1 MSGANVA
8 RAHHLSR
15 AALSFAA
22 MLAGVLALCGLSW
35 MTPSVAYA
43 ADQVNEPIV
52 IDENTPAEGA
62 WGPGW
67 EWEWAGSAG
76 TLTLN
81 DADISIPDTYA
92 GESDAAI
99 VVPAGSTIHLIGE
112 NSIVMA
118 AGSASADDAYAA
130 IECDGDLL
138 ITGDA
143 SSSASI
149 RAEAAGSAGQ
159 GICAMGD
166 LNIGVVELNVIADTT
181 ASSEAWGSTGIYVR
195 GNLVINE
202 AATVAVTGS
211 EYGLHVAGSAN
222 ITDAR
227 QVKFGTENA
236 SAGGNSALVEGE
248 AMISGVEDVIIT
260 GSAFESRGQMTI
272 AASTLTASID
282 DSDWALYAHQGIEIT
297 DGSFVEASSPRNVIE
312 TNGHMLIRDSDVRAE
327 GIGEESTAIFV
338 SGDLTIADSNV
349 TALGDEAVA
358 DTVGIFVRAASGSD
372 YAGTLTLEGEPYVVA
387 EGSLAAI
394 LFTSSAEDWEGNHVV
409 LDPAIGVIEG
419 GMLTYA
425 ERSLP
430 DPKGNAEESNNVMS
444 LWTYATDK
452 VTIDDYYRVKGAS
465 QRVVIGAEHT
475 VLFVTDNGDPAT
487 GLKSIKAIAADG
499 TEYAAEEWLDGS
511 HVGYYRFLRDL
522 PVGAYELEFDPGYET
537 ADSATISVSDAGSQ
551 VFTFNFCTVEMKQ
564 ADNAWAWLVQPSTG
578 ERVSVLE
585 HMLVGAEL
593 KIGAQ
598 PDKGYAFVE
607 YRATGAAPVWENGDS
622 GVANQTVVVEGA
634 TVIEPAVKA
643 EGAAP
648 GAGDEGKDQN
658 PGTDTTP
665 DAPSSGDKVSS
676 LPTTG
681 DALGGVVVP
690 VAIVAALAMIAAIA
704 AACKRIRGMR

>member
-15 AALSFAA
+15 AALPFAA

-43 ADQVNEPIV
+43 TDQVNEPIV
-52 IDENTPAEGA
+52 IDGNTPAEGA
-62 WGPGW
+62 SGPGW
-67 EWEWAGSAG
+67 KWEWAGSAG
-76 TLTLN
+76 TLTLGG
-81 DADISIPDTYA
+81 ADIFIPDTYA
-92 GESDAAI
+92 GDASAAI
-99 VVPAGSTIHLIGE
+99 VLPAGSTIHLVGE
-112 NSIVMA
+112 NSVVTA
-118 AGSASADDAYAA
+118 VDSATFDDAHAA
-130 IECDGDLL
+130 IECAGDL
-138 ITGDA
+138 IVTGDD
-143 SSSASI
+143 SSSI
-149 RAEAAGSAGQ
+149 FVHAEGDFGQ
-159 GICAMGD
+159 GVFTEGD
-166 LNIGVVELNVIADTT
+166 LSVDAIELNVAAETITVDGQ
-181 ASSEAWGSTGIYVR
+181 GSTAVYVG

-297 DGSFVEASSPRNVIE
+297 DGSFVKASSPRNVIE
-312 TNGHMLIRDSDVRAE
+312 TNGHMLIQDSDVRAE
-327 GIGEESTAIFV
+327 GIGEESAAIFV

-452 VTIDDYYRVKGAS
+452 VTIDDYYRVNGAS
-465 QRVVIGAEHT
+465 PRVVIGAEYT

-511 HVGYYRFLRDL
+511 HVGYYRFPRDL

-564 ADNAWAWLVQPSTG
+564 VNNAWAWLVQPSTG

-598 PDKGYAFVE
+598 PDKGYAFAE

-634 TVIEPAVKA
+634 TVIEPTVKA

-648 GAGDEGKDQN
+648 GTGDEGKDQN

-681 DALGGVVVP
+681 DALGGVVAP

>member
-1 MSGANVA
+1 MSGANA
-8 RAHHLSR
+8 PKTLRLPSMM
-15 AALSFAA
+15 LPFAA
-22 MLAGVLALCGLSW
+22 MLAGALALCGLTW
-35 MTPSVAYA
+35 TAPTVAYA
-43 ADQVNEPIV
+43 AEQVTEPIV
-52 IDENTPAEGA
+52 IDESTPAEGA
-62 WGPGW
+62 SGPGW

-81 DADISIPDTYA
+81 GVDISIPDTYA
-92 GESDAAI
+92 GESGAAI

-118 AGSASADDAYAA
+118 AGSASTDDAYAA

-138 ITGDA
+138 ITGDV

-166 LNIGVVELNVIADTT
+166 LSIGVVELNVIAET
-181 ASSEAWGSTGIYVR
+181 ASSDVWGSTGVYVG
-195 GNLVINE
+195 GNLVINN

-236 SAGGNSALVEGE
+236 SVEGNSALVEGE
-248 AMISGVEDVIIT
+248 AMISDVEDVVIT
-260 GSAFESRGQMTI
+260 GSAFESMGQMTI
-272 AASTLTASID
+272 AASNLTAHIG

-297 DGSFVEASSPRNVIE
+297 DGSFIEASSPSNVIE
-312 TNGHMLIRDSDVRAE
+312 TNGHMLIQDSDVRAE
-327 GIGEESTAIFV
+327 SIGEESTAIFV

-349 TALGDEAVA
+349 TALGDEAAA
-358 DTVGIFVRAASGSD
+358 DTLGIFVRAASGSD

-387 EGSLAAI
+387 EGSQAGI
-394 LFTSSAEDWEGNHVV
+394 LFVSSAEDWDGNHVA
-409 LDPAIGVIEG
+409 LSPAIGVIEG

-430 DPKGNAEESNNVMS
+430 SPKGNIEESNDVMS

-452 VTIDDYYRVKGAS
+452 VTIDDYYRVNGAS

-487 GLKSIKAIAADG
+487 GLESIKAIAADG

-511 HVGYYRFLRDL
+511 HVGYYRFPRDL

-537 ADSATISVSDAGSQ
+537 ADSATISVSEAGSQ

-564 ADNAWAWLVQPSTG
+564 ADNVWAWLVQPSTG

-585 HMLVGAEL
+585 HMLIGAEL
-593 KIGAQ
+593 ELAAQ
-598 PDKGYAFVE
+598 PDKGYAFVK
-607 YRATGAAPVWENGDS
+607 YSATGTAPAWKNGDS

-634 TVIEPAVKA
+634 TVIEPTVKA

-648 GAGDEGKDQN
+648 GTGDEGKDQN

>member
-62 WGPGW
+62 SGPGW

-76 TLTLN
+76 TLTL
-81 DADISIPDTYA
+81 DGADIFIPDTYA
-92 GESDAAI
+92 GDASAAI
-99 VVPAGSTIHLIGE
+99 VLPAGSTIHLVGE
-112 NSIVMA
+112 NSVVTA
-118 AGSASADDAYAA
+118 VDSATFDDAHAA
-130 IECDGDLL
+130 IECAGDL
-138 ITGDA
+138 IVTGDD
-143 SSSASI
+143 SSSI
-149 RAEAAGSAGQ
+149 FVHAEGDFGQ
-159 GICAMGD
+159 GVFTEGD
-166 LNIGVVELNVIADTT
+166 LSVDAIELNVAAETITVDGQ
-181 ASSEAWGSTGIYVR
+181 GSTAVYVD
-195 GNLVINE
+195 GNLVINN

-236 SAGGNSALVEGE
+236 SAEGNSALVEGE
-248 AMISGVEDVIIT
+248 AMISSVEEVIIT

-312 TNGHMLIRDSDVRAE
+312 TNGHMLIQDSDVRAE

-338 SGDLTIADSNV
+338 SGDLTIADSTV
-349 TALGDEAVA
+349 IALGDEAAA
-358 DTVGIFVRAASGSD
+358 DTLGIHVRAARGSD
-372 YAGTLTLEGEPYVVA
+372 YAGTLKLEGEPYVVA

-430 DPKGNAEESNNVMS
+430 DPKENAEKSNNVMS

-452 VTIDDYYRVKGAS
+452 VTIDDYYRVNGAS
-465 QRVVIGAEHT
+465 HRVVIGAEHT

-511 HVGYYRFLRDL
+511 HVGYYRFPRDL

-564 ADNAWAWLVQPSTG
+564 ADNVWAWLVQPSTG

-585 HMLVGAEL
+585 HMLIGAEL
-593 KIGAQ
+593 ELGAQ
-598 PDKGYAFVE
+598 PGKGYAFAE

-634 TVIEPAVKA
+634 TVIEPTVKA

-648 GAGDEGKDQN
+648 GTGDEGKGQN

-665 DAPSSGDKVSS
+665 DAPSSGDKVPS

>member
-15 AALSFAA
+15 AALPFAA

-62 WGPGW
+62 SGPGW
-67 EWEWAGSAG
+67 KWEWAGSAG
-76 TLTLN
+76 TLTL
-81 DADISIPDTYA
+81 DGADISIPDTYA
-92 GESDAAI
+92 GDASAAI
-99 VVPAGSTIHLIGE
+99 VLPAGSTIHLVGE
-112 NSIVMA
+112 NSVVTA
-118 AGSASADDAYAA
+118 VDSADPVDAHSA
-130 IECDGDLL
+130 IACTGDLI

-143 SSSASI
+143 SSSASL
-149 RAEAAGSAGQ
+149 RAEGDLGR
-159 GICAMGD
+159 GIFTEGD
-166 LNIGVVELNVIADTT
+166 LNIGTVEINILAETMT
-181 ASSEAWGSTGIYVR
+181 AAGQGATGVYVA
-195 GNLVINE
+195 GDLVINND
-202 AATVAVTGS
+202 AIVAVAGGT
-211 EYGLHVAGSAN
+211 YGLSVQGGAN

-227 QVKFGTENA
+227 QVKFGAN
-236 SAGGNSALVEGE
+236 GGSGANRSALIEGE
-248 AMISGVEDVIIT
+248 VMISGVKDVIVT
-260 GSAFESRGQMTI
+260 GSTFEAMGVTTI
-272 AASTLTASID
+272 AASHFST
-282 DSDWALYAHQGIEIT
+282 SDIESDLALHLHQGLDIT
-297 DGSFVEASSPRNVIE
+297 DGSFVEVTSRGTAIEANNHLVVQSSE
-312 TNGHMLIRDSDVRAE
+312 LRAE
-327 GIGEESTAIFV
+327 GEGDSSTAIAV
-338 SGDLTIADSNV
+338 TGDLTIADSTV
-349 TALGDEAVA
+349 TALGDKAAA
-358 DTVGIFVRAASGSD
+358 DTLGIHVRAARGSD
-372 YAGTLTLEGEPYVVA
+372 YAGTLTLSGNPFITA
-387 EGSLAAI
+387 QGSAAAI
-394 LFTSSAEDWEGNHVV
+394 QFISSAEDWEGDHVL
-409 LDPAIGVIEG
+409 LDPAIGALEG

-425 ERSLP
+425 ERVFTDHSG
-430 DPKGNAEESNNVMS
+430 DYTMS
-444 LWTYATDK
+444 AWTYATDK
-452 VTIDDYYRVKGAS
+452 VSIDDNGVISGAS

-475 VLFVTDNGDPAT
+475 VLLVTDNGDPAT

-511 HVGYYRFLRDL
+511 HVGYYRFPRDL

-564 ADNAWAWLVQPSTG
+564 VNNAWAWLVQPSTG

-593 KIGAQ
+593 EIGAQ

-607 YRATGAAPVWENGDS
+607 YRATGAAPMWENGDS

-634 TVIEPAVKA
+634 TVIEPTVKA

-648 GAGDEGKDQN
+648 GTGDEGKDQN

-681 DALGGVVVP
+681 DALGGVVAP

>member
-15 AALSFAA
+15 VALPFAA

-43 ADQVNEPIV
+43 AEQVTGPIV
-52 IDENTPAEGA
+52 IDGNTPAEGA
-62 WGPGW
+62 SGPGW
-67 EWEWAGSAG
+67 EWKWAGSAG
-76 TLTLN
+76 TLTL
-81 DADISIPDTYA
+81 DGADIFIPDTYA
-92 GESDAAI
+92 GDASAAI
-99 VVPAGSTIHLIGE
+99 VLPAGSTIHLVGE
-112 NSIVMA
+112 NSVVTA
-118 AGSASADDAYAA
+118 VDSATFDDAHAA
-130 IECDGDLL
+130 IECAGDL
-138 ITGDA
+138 IVTGDD
-143 SSSASI
+143 SSSI
-149 RAEAAGSAGQ
+149 FVHAEGDFGQ
-159 GICAMGD
+159 GVFTEGD
-166 LNIGVVELNVIADTT
+166 LSVGAIELNVAAETITADGQ
-181 ASSEAWGSTGIYVR
+181 GSTAVYV
-195 GNLVINE
+195 GGDLVVNNE
-202 AATVAVTGS
+202 AVVAVTGS
-211 EYGLHVAGSAN
+211 TYALHVAGGAN

-227 QVKFGTENA
+227 QLKLGTEGDADENR
-236 SAGGNSALVEGE
+236 SALIEGE
-248 AMISGVEDVIIT
+248 VMISGVEDVIIADST
-260 GSAFESRGQMTI
+260 FEAMGAMTI
-272 AASTLTASID
+272 AASNFSTSAIGSNR
-282 DSDWALYAHQGIEIT
+282 ALLVHQGLEIT
-297 DGSFVEASSPRNVIE
+297 DGSFIEASSPSNVIE
-312 TNGHMLIRDSDVRAE
+312 TNGHMLIQDSDVRAE
-327 GIGEESTAIFV
+327 SIGEESTAIFV

-349 TALGDEAVA
+349 TALGDEAAA
-358 DTVGIFVRAASGSD
+358 DTLGIFVRAASGSD

-387 EGSLAAI
+387 EGSQAGI
-394 LFTSSAEDWEGNHVV
+394 LFVSSAEDWDGNHVA
-409 LDPAIGVIEG
+409 LSPAIGVIEG

-430 DPKGNAEESNNVMS
+430 SPKGNTEESNDVMS

-452 VTIDDYYRVKGAS
+452 VTIDDYYRVNGAS

-487 GLKSIKAIAADG
+487 GLESIKAIAADG

-511 HVGYYRFLRDL
+511 HVGYYRFPRDL

-537 ADSATISVSDAGSQ
+537 ADSATISVSEAGSQ

-564 ADNAWAWLVQPSTG
+564 ADNVWAWLVQPSTG

-585 HMLVGAEL
+585 HMLIGAEL
-593 KIGAQ
+593 ELGAQ
-598 PDKGYAFVE
+598 PDKGYAFVK
-607 YRATGAAPVWENGDS
+607 YSATGTAPAWENGDS
-622 GVANQTVVVEGA
+622 NVADQTVVVEGA
-634 TVIEPAVKA
+634 TVIEPTVKA
-643 EGAAP
+643 EGTAP

>member
-52 IDENTPAEGA
+52 IDGNTPAEGA
-62 WGPGW
+62 SGPGW
-67 EWEWAGSAG
+67 KWEWAGLAG
-76 TLTLN
+76 TLTLKG
-81 DADISIPDTYA
+81 ADISIPDTYA
-92 GESDAAI
+92 GDASAAI
-99 VVPAGSTIHLIGE
+99 VLPAGSTIHLVGE
-112 NSIVMA
+112 NSVVTA
-118 AGSASADDAYAA
+118 VDSADPVDAHSA
-130 IECDGDLL
+130 IACAGDLI

-143 SSSASI
+143 SSSASL
-149 RAEAAGSAGQ
+149 RAEGDLGR
-159 GICAMGD
+159 GIFTEGD
-166 LNIGVVELNVIADTT
+166 LNIGIVELNILAETMT
-181 ASSEAWGSTGIYVR
+181 AAGQGATGVYVAR
-195 GNLVINE
+195 DLVINND
-202 AATVAVTGS
+202 AIVAIAGGT
-211 EYGLHVAGSAN
+211 YGLSVQGGAN

-227 QVKFGTENA
+227 QVKLGTN
-236 SAGGNSALVEGE
+236 GGSGMNRSALIVGEVMISDVKDVIVTGSTFE
-248 AMISGVEDVIIT
+248 AMGVT
-260 GSAFESRGQMTI
+260 TI
-272 AASTLTASID
+272 AASRFST
-282 DSDWALYAHQGIEIT
+282 SDIESDLALHLHQGLDIT
-297 DGSFVEASSPRNVIE
+297 DGSFVEVTSRGTAIE
-312 TNGHMLIRDSDVRAE
+312 ANNHLVVQNSELRAE
-327 GIGEESTAIFV
+327 GEGDSSTAIAV
-338 SGDLTIADSNV
+338 TGGLTIADSTV
-349 TALGDEAVA
+349 IALGDEAAA
-358 DTVGIFVRAASGSD
+358 DTLGIHVRAARGSD
-372 YAGTLTLEGEPYVVA
+372 YAGTLTLSGNPFITA
-387 EGSLAAI
+387 QGSAAAI
-394 LFTSSAEDWEGNHVV
+394 QFISSAEDWKGDHVV
-409 LDPAIGVIEG
+409 LDPAIGALEG

-425 ERSLP
+425 ERVFTDHSG
-430 DPKGNAEESNNVMS
+430 DYTMS
-444 LWTYATDK
+444 AWTYATDK
-452 VTIDDYYRVKGAS
+452 VSIDDNGVISGAS
-465 QRVVIGAEHT
+465 PRVVIGAEHT

-511 HVGYYRFLRDL
+511 HVGYYRFPRDL

-585 HMLVGAEL
+585 HMLIGAEL
-593 KIGAQ
+593 EIGAQ

-634 TVIEPAVKA
+634 TVIEPTVKA

-648 GAGDEGKDQN
+648 GTGDEGKDQN

>member
-15 AALSFAA
+15 AALPFAA

-62 WGPGW
+62 SGPGW
-67 EWEWAGSAG
+67 KWEWAGSAG
-76 TLTLN
+76 TLTL
-81 DADISIPDTYA
+81 DGADIFIPDTYA
-92 GESDAAI
+92 GDASAAI
-99 VVPAGSTIHLIGE
+99 VLPAGSTIHLVGE
-112 NSIVMA
+112 NSVVTA
-118 AGSASADDAYAA
+118 VDSADPVDAHSA
-130 IECDGDLL
+130 IACTGDLI

-143 SSSASI
+143 SSSASL
-149 RAEAAGSAGQ
+149 RAEGDLGR
-159 GICAMGD
+159 GIFTEGD
-166 LNIGVVELNVIADTT
+166 LNIGTVELNILAETMT
-181 ASSEAWGSTGIYVR
+181 AAGQGATGVYVA
-195 GNLVINE
+195 GDLVINND
-202 AATVAVTGS
+202 AIVAVAGGT
-211 EYGLHVAGSAN
+211 YGLSVQGGAN

-227 QVKFGTENA
+227 QVKFGAN
-236 SAGGNSALVEGE
+236 GGSGANRSALIEGE
-248 AMISGVEDVIIT
+248 VMISGVKDVIVT
-260 GSAFESRGQMTI
+260 GSTFEAMGVTTI
-272 AASTLTASID
+272 AASHFST
-282 DSDWALYAHQGIEIT
+282 SDIESDLALHLHQGLDIT
-297 DGSFVEASSPRNVIE
+297 DGSFVEVTSRGTAIEANNHLVVQSSE
-312 TNGHMLIRDSDVRAE
+312 LRAE
-327 GIGEESTAIFV
+327 GEGDSSTAIAV
-338 SGDLTIADSNV
+338 TGDLTIADSTV
-349 TALGDEAVA
+349 TALGDEAAA
-358 DTVGIFVRAASGSD
+358 DTLGIHVRAARGSD
-372 YAGTLTLEGEPYVVA
+372 YTGTLTLSGNPFITA
-387 EGSLAAI
+387 QGSAAAI
-394 LFTSSAEDWEGNHVV
+394 QFISSAEDWEGDHVV

-425 ERSLP
+425 ERVFTDHSG
-430 DPKGNAEESNNVMS
+430 DYTMS
-444 LWTYATDK
+444 AWTYATDK
-452 VTIDDYYRVKGAS
+452 VSIDDNGVISGAS

-511 HVGYYRFLRDL
+511 HVGYYRFPRDL

-564 ADNAWAWLVQPSTG
+564 ADNVWAWLVQPSTG

-585 HMLVGAEL
+585 HMLIGAEL
-593 KIGAQ
+593 ELGAQ
-598 PDKGYAFVE
+598 PDKGYAFAE

-634 TVIEPAVKA
+634 TVIEPTVKA

-648 GAGDEGKDQN
+648 GTGDEGKGQN

-704 AACKRIRGMR
+704 AACKRIRGVR

>member
-15 AALSFAA
+15 AALPFAA

-62 WGPGW
+62 SGPGW

-76 TLTLN
+76 TLTLDN
-81 DADISIPDTYA
+81 ADIVIPDTYSGNA
-92 GESDAAI
+92 SAAI
-99 VVPAGSTIHLIGE
+99 VLPAGSTIHLIGE

-130 IECDGDLL
+130 IECDDDLL

-181 ASSEAWGSTGIYVR
+181 ASSEAWGSTGIYVD
-195 GNLVINE
+195 GNL
-202 AATVAVTGS
+202 
-211 EYGLHVAGSAN
+211 
-222 ITDAR
+222 
-227 QVKFGTENA
+227 VKFGTENA
-236 SAGGNSALVEGE
+236 SAEGNSALVEGE
-248 AMISGVEDVIIT
+248 AMISSVEEVIIT

-312 TNGHMLIRDSDVRAE
+312 TNGHMLIQDSDVRAE

-338 SGDLTIADSNV
+338 SGDLTIADSTV
-349 TALGDEAVA
+349 IALGDEAAA
-358 DTVGIFVRAASGSD
+358 DTLGIHVRAARGSD
-372 YAGTLTLEGEPYVVA
+372 YAGTLKLEGEPYVVA

-452 VTIDDYYRVKGAS
+452 VTIDDYYRVNGAS
-465 QRVVIGAEHT
+465 HRVVIGAEHT

-511 HVGYYRFLRDL
+511 HVGYYRFPRDL

-564 ADNAWAWLVQPSTG
+564 ADNAWAWLIQPSTG

-598 PDKGYAFVE
+598 PDKGYAFAE

-634 TVIEPAVKA
+634 TVIEPTVKA

-648 GAGDEGKDQN
+648 GTGDEGKDQN

-681 DALGGVVVP
+681 DALGGVVAP

-704 AACKRIRGMR
+704 AACKRIRGVR

>member
-1 MSGANVA
+1 MSGANA
-8 RAHHLSR
+8 PKTLRLPSMM
-15 AALSFAA
+15 LPFAA
-22 MLAGVLALCGLSW
+22 MLAGALALCGLTW
-35 MTPSVAYA
+35 TAPTVAYA
-43 ADQVNEPIV
+43 AEQVTEPIV
-52 IDENTPAEGA
+52 IDGNTPAEGA
-62 WGPGW
+62 SGPGW
-67 EWEWAGSAG
+67 EWKWAGSAG
-76 TLTLN
+76 TLTL
-81 DADISIPDTYA
+81 DGADIFIPDTYA
-92 GESDAAI
+92 GDASAAI
-99 VVPAGSTIHLIGE
+99 VLPAGSTIQLVGE
-112 NSIVMA
+112 NSVVTTVDSEDPVDA
-118 AGSASADDAYAA
+118 HSAIACA
-130 IECDGDLL
+130 GDLI

-143 SSSASI
+143 SSSASL
-149 RAEAAGSAGQ
+149 RAE
-159 GICAMGD
+159 GD
-166 LNIGVVELNVIADTT
+166 LGRGIFTEGDLSIGVVELNVIAET
-181 ASSEAWGSTGIYVR
+181 ASSDVWGSTGVYVD
-195 GNLVINE
+195 GNLVINN

-236 SAGGNSALVEGE
+236 SVEGNSALVVGE
-248 AMISGVEDVIIT
+248 AMISDVEDVVIT
-260 GSAFESRGQMTI
+260 GSAFESMGQMTI
-272 AASTLTASID
+272 AASNLTAHIG

-297 DGSFVEASSPRNVIE
+297 DGSFIEASSPSNVIE
-312 TNGHMLIRDSDVRAE
+312 TNGHMLIQDSDVRAE
-327 GIGEESTAIFV
+327 SIGEESTAIFV

-349 TALGDEAVA
+349 TALGDEAAA
-358 DTVGIFVRAASGSD
+358 DTLGIFVRAASGSD

-387 EGSLAAI
+387 EGSQAGI
-394 LFTSSAEDWEGNHVV
+394 LFVSSAEDWDGNHVA
-409 LDPAIGVIEG
+409 LSPAIGVIEG

-430 DPKGNAEESNNVMS
+430 SPKGNTEESNDVMS

-452 VTIDDYYRVKGAS
+452 VTIDDYYRVNGAS

-487 GLKSIKAIAADG
+487 GLESIKAIAADG
-499 TEYAAEEWLDGS
+499 AEYAAEEWLDGS
-511 HVGYYRFLRDL
+511 HVGYYRFPRDL

-537 ADSATISVSDAGSQ
+537 ADSATISVSEAGSQ

-564 ADNAWAWLVQPSTG
+564 ADNVWAWLVQPSTG

-585 HMLVGAEL
+585 HMLIGAEL
-593 KIGAQ
+593 ELGAQ
-598 PDKGYAFVE
+598 PDKGYAFVK
-607 YRATGAAPVWENGDS
+607 YSATGTAPAWENGDS
-622 GVANQTVVVEGA
+622 NVADQTVVVEGA
-634 TVIEPAVKA
+634 TVIEPTVKA

>member
-15 AALSFAA
+15 AALPFAA

-62 WGPGW
+62 SGPGW
-67 EWEWAGSAG
+67 KWEWAGLAG

-81 DADISIPDTYA
+81 GADISIPDTYA
-92 GESDAAI
+92 GDASAAI
-99 VVPAGSTIHLIGE
+99 VLPAGSTIHLIGE
-112 NSIVMA
+112 NSVVTNVD
-118 AGSASADDAYAA
+118 SATFDDAHAA
-130 IECDGDLL
+130 IECADDLIVTGDDSSSIFVHAEGDFGKGVFTEGDLSVGA
-138 ITGDA
+138 I
-143 SSSASI
+143 
-149 RAEAAGSAGQ
+149 
-159 GICAMGD
+159 
-166 LNIGVVELNVIADTT
+166 ELNVAAETITVDGQ
-181 ASSEAWGSTGIYVR
+181 GSTAVYV
-195 GNLVINE
+195 GGDLVVNDE
-202 AATVAVTGS
+202 AVVAVTGS
-211 EYGLHVAGSAN
+211 TYALHVAGGAN

-227 QVKFGTENA
+227 QLKLGTEGDADENR
-236 SAGGNSALVEGE
+236 SALIEGE
-248 AMISGVEDVIIT
+248 VMISGVKDVIVT
-260 GSAFESRGQMTI
+260 GSTFEAMGVTTI
-272 AASTLTASID
+272 AASRFST
-282 DSDWALYAHQGIEIT
+282 SDIESDLALHLHQGLDIT
-297 DGSFVEASSPRNVIE
+297 DGSFVEVTSRGTAIE
-312 TNGHMLIRDSDVRAE
+312 ANNHLVVQNSKLRAE
-327 GIGEESTAIFV
+327 GEGDSSTAIAV
-338 SGDLTIADSNV
+338 TGDLTIADSTV
-349 TALGDEAVA
+349 TALGDEAAA
-358 DTVGIFVRAASGSD
+358 DTLGIHVRAARGSD
-372 YAGTLTLEGEPYVVA
+372 YAGTLKLEGEPYVVA

-430 DPKGNAEESNNVMS
+430 DPKGNVEESNNVMS

-452 VTIDDYYRVKGAS
+452 VTIDDYYRVNGAS
-465 QRVVIGAEHT
+465 KRVVIGAEHT

-511 HVGYYRFLRDL
+511 HVGYYRFPRDL

-585 HMLVGAEL
+585 HMLIGAEL
-593 KIGAQ
+593 ELGAQ
-598 PDKGYAFVE
+598 PDKGYAFAE

-634 TVIEPAVKA
+634 TVIEPTVKA

-648 GAGDEGKDQN
+648 GTGDEGKGQN

-681 DALGGVVVP
+681 DALGGVVAP

>member
-15 AALSFAA
+15 AALPFAA

-52 IDENTPAEGA
+52 IDGDTPAEGA
-62 WGPGW
+62 SGPGW
-67 EWEWAGSAG
+67 KWEWAGSAG
-76 TLTLN
+76 TLTLGG
-81 DADISIPDTYA
+81 ADIFIPDTYA
-92 GESDAAI
+92 GDASAAI
-99 VVPAGSTIHLIGE
+99 VLPAGFTIHLVGE
-112 NSIVMA
+112 NSVVTA
-118 AGSASADDAYAA
+118 VDSATFDDAHAA
-130 IECDGDLL
+130 IECAGDL
-138 ITGDA
+138 IVTGDD
-143 SSSASI
+143 SSSI
-149 RAEAAGSAGQ
+149 FVHAEGDFGQ
-159 GICAMGD
+159 GVFTEGD
-166 LNIGVVELNVIADTT
+166 LSVDAIELNVAAETITVDGQ
-181 ASSEAWGSTGIYVR
+181 GSTAVYVG
-195 GNLVINE
+195 GNLVINN

-211 EYGLHVAGSAN
+211 EYGLHVEGSAN

-260 GSAFESRGQMTI
+260 GSAFESMGQMTI
-272 AASTLTASID
+272 AASKLTAHID
-282 DSDWALYAHQGIEIT
+282 DSDWALYAHRGIEIT
-297 DGSFVEASSPRNVIE
+297 DGSFVEVSSPHNVIE

-327 GIGEESTAIFV
+327 GIGEESAAIFV

-349 TALGDEAVA
+349 TALGDEAAA

-372 YAGTLTLEGEPYVVA
+372 YAGTLKLEGEPYVVA
-387 EGSLAAI
+387 EGSLAAV

-430 DPKGNAEESNNVMS
+430 DPKGNAEKSNNVMS

-452 VTIDDYYRVKGAS
+452 VTIDDYYRVNGAS
-465 QRVVIGAEHT
+465 KRVVIGAEHT

-511 HVGYYRFLRDL
+511 HVGYYRFPRDL

-585 HMLVGAEL
+585 HMLIGAEL
-593 KIGAQ
+593 ELGAQ
-598 PDKGYAFVE
+598 PDKGYAFAE

-634 TVIEPAVKA
+634 TVIEPTVKA

-648 GAGDEGKDQN
+648 GTGDEGKGQN

>member
-15 AALSFAA
+15 AALPFAA

-43 ADQVNEPIV
+43 TDQVNEPIV
-52 IDENTPAEGA
+52 IDGNTPAEGA
-62 WGPGW
+62 SGPGW
-67 EWEWAGSAG
+67 KWEWAGSAG
-76 TLTLN
+76 TLTLGG
-81 DADISIPDTYA
+81 ADIFIPDTYA
-92 GESDAAI
+92 GDASAAI
-99 VVPAGSTIHLIGE
+99 VLPAGSTIHLVGE
-112 NSIVMA
+112 NSVVTA
-118 AGSASADDAYAA
+118 VDSATFDDAHAA
-130 IECDGDLL
+130 IECAGDL
-138 ITGDA
+138 IVTGDD
-143 SSSASI
+143 SSSI
-149 RAEAAGSAGQ
+149 FVHAEGDFGQ
-159 GICAMGD
+159 GVFTEGD
-166 LNIGVVELNVIADTT
+166 LSVDAIELNVAAETITVDGQ
-181 ASSEAWGSTGIYVR
+181 GSTAVYVD
-195 GNLVINE
+195 GNLVINN

-236 SAGGNSALVEGE
+236 SAEGNSALVEGE
-248 AMISGVEDVIIT
+248 AMISSVEEVIIT

-312 TNGHMLIRDSDVRAE
+312 TNGHMLIQDSDVRAE

-338 SGDLTIADSNV
+338 SGDLTIADSTV
-349 TALGDEAVA
+349 IALGDEAAA
-358 DTVGIFVRAASGSD
+358 DTLGIHVRAARGSD
-372 YAGTLTLEGEPYVVA
+372 YAGTLKLEGEPYVVA

-430 DPKGNAEESNNVMS
+430 DPKENAEKSNNVMS

-452 VTIDDYYRVKGAS
+452 VTIDDYYRVNGAS
-465 QRVVIGAEHT
+465 HRVVIGAEHT

-511 HVGYYRFLRDL
+511 HVGYYRFPRDL

-564 ADNAWAWLVQPSTG
+564 ADNVWAWLVQPSTG

-585 HMLVGAEL
+585 HMLIGAEL
-593 KIGAQ
+593 ELGAQ
-598 PDKGYAFVE
+598 PDKGYAFAE
-607 YRATGAAPVWENGDS
+607 YRATGAAPVWKNGDS

-634 TVIEPAVKA
+634 TVIEPTVKA

-648 GAGDEGKDQN
+648 GTGDEGKGQN

-704 AACKRIRGMR
+704 AACKRIRGVR

>member
-1 MSGANVA
+1 MSGANA
-8 RAHHLSR
+8 PKTLRLPSMM
-15 AALSFAA
+15 LPFAA

-52 IDENTPAEGA
+52 IDVNTPAEGA
-62 WGPGW
+62 SGPGW

-76 TLTLN
+76 TLTL
-81 DADISIPDTYA
+81 DGADIFIPDTYA
-92 GESDAAI
+92 GDASAAI
-99 VVPAGSTIHLIGE
+99 VLPAGSTIHLVGE
-112 NSIVMA
+112 NSVVTA
-118 AGSASADDAYAA
+118 VDSATFDDAHAA
-130 IECDGDLL
+130 IECAGDL
-138 ITGDA
+138 IVTGGD
-143 SSSASI
+143 SSSI
-149 RAEAAGSAGQ
+149 FVHAEGDFGQ
-159 GICAMGD
+159 GVFTEGD
-166 LNIGVVELNVIADTT
+166 LSVGAIELNVAAETITADGQ
-181 ASSEAWGSTGIYVR
+181 GSTAVYV
-195 GNLVINE
+195 GGDLVVNNE
-202 AATVAVTGS
+202 AVVAVTGS
-211 EYGLHVAGSAN
+211 TYALHVAGGAN

-227 QVKFGTENA
+227 QLKLGTEGDADENR
-236 SAGGNSALVEGE
+236 SALIEDEV
-248 AMISGVEDVIIT
+248 MISGVEDVIIADST
-260 GSAFESRGQMTI
+260 FEAMGVTTI
-272 AASTLTASID
+272 ASSHFSTSAIK
-282 DSDWALYAHQGIEIT
+282 SDLALHLHQGLDIT
-297 DGSFVEASSPRNVIE
+297 DGSFVEVTSRGTAIE
-312 TNGHMLIRDSDVRAE
+312 VNNHLVVQNSELRAE
-327 GIGEESTAIFV
+327 GEGDLSTAIAV
-338 SGDLTIADSNV
+338 TGDLTIADSTV
-349 TALGDEAVA
+349 TALGDEAAA
-358 DTVGIFVRAASGSD
+358 DTLGIHVRAARGSD
-372 YAGTLTLEGEPYVVA
+372 YAGTLTLSGNPFITA
-387 EGSLAAI
+387 QGSAAAI
-394 LFTSSAEDWEGNHVV
+394 QFISSAEDWEGDHVV
-409 LDPAIGVIEG
+409 LDPAIGALEG

-425 ERSLP
+425 ERVFTDHSG
-430 DPKGNAEESNNVMS
+430 DYTMS
-444 LWTYATDK
+444 VWTYATDK
-452 VTIDDYYRVKGAS
+452 VSIDDNGIISGAS

-487 GLKSIKAIAADG
+487 GLESIKAIAADG

-511 HVGYYRFLRDL
+511 HVGYYRFPRDL

-537 ADSATISVSDAGSQ
+537 ADSATISVSEAGSQ

-564 ADNAWAWLVQPSTG
+564 ADNVWAWLVQPSTG

-585 HMLVGAEL
+585 HMLIGAEL
-593 KIGAQ
+593 ELGAQ

-607 YRATGAAPVWENGDS
+607 YRATGAAPMWENGDS

-634 TVIEPAVKA
+634 TVIEPTVKA

>member
-15 AALSFAA
+15 AALPFAA

-62 WGPGW
+62 SGPGW
-67 EWEWAGSAG
+67 KWEWAGSAG
-76 TLTLN
+76 TLTL
-81 DADISIPDTYA
+81 DGADIFIPDTYA
-92 GESDAAI
+92 GDASAAI
-99 VVPAGSTIHLIGE
+99 VLPAGSTIHFVGE
-112 NSIVMA
+112 NSVVTA
-118 AGSASADDAYAA
+118 VDSADPVDAHSA
-130 IECDGDLL
+130 IACAGDLI

-143 SSSASI
+143 SSSASL
-149 RAEAAGSAGQ
+149 RAEGDLGR
-159 GICAMGD
+159 GIFTEGD
-166 LNIGVVELNVIADTT
+166 LNIGIVELNILAETMT
-181 ASSEAWGSTGIYVR
+181 AAGQGATGVYVA
-195 GNLVINE
+195 GGLVINND
-202 AATVAVTGS
+202 AIVAVAGGT
-211 EYGLHVAGSAN
+211 YGLSVQGGAN

-227 QVKFGTENA
+227 QVKLGAN
-236 SAGGNSALVEGE
+236 GGSGANRSALIGGE
-248 AMISGVEDVIIT
+248 VMISGVKDVIVAYST
-260 GSAFESRGQMTI
+260 FEAMGVTTI
-272 AASTLTASID
+272 AASHFST
-282 DSDWALYAHQGIEIT
+282 SDIESDLALHLHQGLDIT
-297 DGSFVEASSPRNVIE
+297 DGSFVEVTSRGTAIE
-312 TNGHMLIRDSDVRAE
+312 ANNHLVVQNSELRAE
-327 GIGEESTAIFV
+327 GEGDSSTAIAV
-338 SGDLTIADSNV
+338 TGDLTIADSTV
-349 TALGDEAVA
+349 TALGDEAAA
-358 DTVGIFVRAASGSD
+358 DTLGIHVRAARGSD
-372 YAGTLTLEGEPYVVA
+372 YAGTLTLSGNPFITA
-387 EGSLAAI
+387 QGSAAAI
-394 LFTSSAEDWEGNHVV
+394 QFISSAEDWEGDHVV
-409 LDPAIGVIEG
+409 LDPAIGALEG

-425 ERSLP
+425 ERVFTDHSG
-430 DPKGNAEESNNVMS
+430 DYTMS
-444 LWTYATDK
+444 AWTYATDK
-452 VTIDDYYRVKGAS
+452 VSIDDNGVISGAS

-511 HVGYYRFLRDL
+511 HVGYYRFPRDL

-564 ADNAWAWLVQPSTG
+564 ADNVWAWLVQPSTG

-585 HMLVGAEL
+585 HMLIGAEL
-593 KIGAQ
+593 ELGAQ
-598 PDKGYAFVE
+598 PDKGYAFVR
-607 YRATGAAPVWENGDS
+607 YSATGAAPVWENGDS

-634 TVIEPAVKA
+634 TVIEPTVKA

-648 GAGDEGKDQN
+648 GTGDEGKGQN

-704 AACKRIRGMR
+704 AACKRIRGVR

>member
-15 AALSFAA
+15 AALPFAA

-62 WGPGW
+62 SGPGW
-67 EWEWAGSAG
+67 KWEWAGSAG
-76 TLTLN
+76 TLTL
-81 DADISIPDTYA
+81 DGADIFIPDTYA
-92 GESDAAI
+92 GDASAAI
-99 VVPAGSTIHLIGE
+99 VLPAGSTIHLVGE
-112 NSIVMA
+112 NSVVTA
-118 AGSASADDAYAA
+118 VDSATFDDAHAA
-130 IECDGDLL
+130 IECAGDL
-138 ITGDA
+138 IVTGDD
-143 SSSASI
+143 SSSI
-149 RAEAAGSAGQ
+149 FVHAEGDFGQ
-159 GICAMGD
+159 GVFTEGD
-166 LNIGVVELNVIADTT
+166 LSVDAIELNVAAETITVDGQ
-181 ASSEAWGSTGIYVR
+181 GSTAVYVG
-195 GNLVINE
+195 GNLVINN

-211 EYGLHVAGSAN
+211 EYGLHVTGSAN

-236 SAGGNSALVEGE
+236 SAGGNSALVKGE

-260 GSAFESRGQMTI
+260 GSAFESMEQMTI
-272 AASTLTASID
+272 AASNLTAHID

-297 DGSFVEASSPRNVIE
+297 DGSFVEVSSPHNVIE
-312 TNGHMLIRDSDVRAE
+312 TNGRMLIRDSDVRAE
-327 GIGEESTAIFV
+327 GIGEESAAIFV

-349 TALGDEAVA
+349 TALGDEAAA

-452 VTIDDYYRVKGAS
+452 VTIDDYYRVNGAS
-465 QRVVIGAEHT
+465 KRVVIGAEHT

-511 HVGYYRFLRDL
+511 HVGYYRFPRDL

-585 HMLVGAEL
+585 HMLIGAEL
-593 KIGAQ
+593 ELGAQ
-598 PDKGYAFVE
+598 PGKGYAFAE

-634 TVIEPAVKA
+634 TVIEPTVKA

-648 GAGDEGKDQN
+648 GTGDEGKGQN

>member
-15 AALSFAA
+15 AALPFAA

-62 WGPGW
+62 SGSGW
-67 EWEWAGSAG
+67 KWEWAGSAG
-76 TLTLN
+76 TLTL
-81 DADISIPDTYA
+81 DGADIFIPDTYA
-92 GESDAAI
+92 GDASAAI
-99 VVPAGSTIHLIGE
+99 VLPAGSTIHLVGE
-112 NSIVMA
+112 NSVVTA
-118 AGSASADDAYAA
+118 VDSATFDDAHAA
-130 IECDGDLL
+130 IECAGDL
-138 ITGDA
+138 IVTGDD
-143 SSSASI
+143 SSSI
-149 RAEAAGSAGQ
+149 FVHAEGDFGQ
-159 GICAMGD
+159 GVFTEGD
-166 LNIGVVELNVIADTT
+166 LSVDAIELNVAAETITVDGQ
-181 ASSEAWGSTGIYVR
+181 GSTAVYVG
-195 GNLVINE
+195 GNLVINN

-211 EYGLHVAGSAN
+211 EYGLHVEGSAN

-260 GSAFESRGQMTI
+260 GSAFESMGQMTI
-272 AASTLTASID
+272 AASKLTAHID
-282 DSDWALYAHQGIEIT
+282 DSDWALYAHRGIEIT
-297 DGSFVEASSPRNVIE
+297 DGSFVEVSSPHNVIE

-327 GIGEESTAIFV
+327 GIGEESAAIFV

-349 TALGDEAVA
+349 TALGDEAAA

-372 YAGTLTLEGEPYVVA
+372 YAGTLTLEGEPHVVA

-430 DPKGNAEESNNVMS
+430 DPKGNAEKSNNVMS
-444 LWTYATDK
+444 LWTYAIDK
-452 VTIDDYYRVKGAS
+452 VTIDDYYRVNGAS
-465 QRVVIGAEHT
+465 HRVVIGAEHT

-511 HVGYYRFLRDL
+511 HVGYYRFPRDL

-564 ADNAWAWLVQPSTG
+564 ADNVWAWLVQPSTG

-607 YRATGAAPVWENGDS
+607 YRATGAAPMWENGDS

-634 TVIEPAVKA
+634 TVIEPTVKA

-648 GAGDEGKDQN
+648 GTGDEGKDQN

>member
-1 MSGANVA
+1 MM
-8 RAHHLSR
+8 LP
-15 AALSFAA
+15 FAA

-52 IDENTPAEGA
+52 IDVNTPAEGA
-62 WGPGW
+62 SGPGW

-76 TLTLN
+76 TLTL
-81 DADISIPDTYA
+81 DGADIFIPDTYA
-92 GESDAAI
+92 GDASAAI
-99 VVPAGSTIHLIGE
+99 VLPAGSTIHLVGE
-112 NSIVMA
+112 NSVVTA
-118 AGSASADDAYAA
+118 VDSATFDDAHAA
-130 IECDGDLL
+130 IECAGDL
-138 ITGDA
+138 IVTGGD
-143 SSSASI
+143 SSSI
-149 RAEAAGSAGQ
+149 FVHAEGDFGQ
-159 GICAMGD
+159 GVFTEGD
-166 LNIGVVELNVIADTT
+166 LSVGAIELNVAAETITADGQ
-181 ASSEAWGSTGIYVR
+181 GSTAVYV
-195 GNLVINE
+195 GGDLVVNNE
-202 AATVAVTGS
+202 AVVAVTGS
-211 EYGLHVAGSAN
+211 TYALHVAGGAN

-227 QVKFGTENA
+227 QLKLGTEGDADENR
-236 SAGGNSALVEGE
+236 SALIEDEV
-248 AMISGVEDVIIT
+248 MISGVEDVIIADST
-260 GSAFESRGQMTI
+260 FEAMGVTTI
-272 AASTLTASID
+272 ASSHFSTSAIK
-282 DSDWALYAHQGIEIT
+282 SDLALHLHQGLDIT
-297 DGSFVEASSPRNVIE
+297 DGSFVEVTSRGTAIE
-312 TNGHMLIRDSDVRAE
+312 VNNHLVVQNSELRAE
-327 GIGEESTAIFV
+327 GEGDLSTAIAV
-338 SGDLTIADSNV
+338 TGDLTIADSTV
-349 TALGDEAVA
+349 TALGDEAAA
-358 DTVGIFVRAASGSD
+358 DTLGIHVRAARGSD
-372 YAGTLTLEGEPYVVA
+372 YAGTLTLSGNPFITA
-387 EGSLAAI
+387 QGSAAAI
-394 LFTSSAEDWEGNHVV
+394 QFISSAEDWEGDHVV
-409 LDPAIGVIEG
+409 LDPAIGALEG

-425 ERSLP
+425 ERVFTDHSG
-430 DPKGNAEESNNVMS
+430 DYTMS
-444 LWTYATDK
+444 VWTYATDK
-452 VTIDDYYRVKGAS
+452 VSIDDNGIISGAS

-487 GLKSIKAIAADG
+487 GLESIKAIAADG

-511 HVGYYRFLRDL
+511 HVGYYRFPRDL

-537 ADSATISVSDAGSQ
+537 ADSATISVSEAGSQ

-564 ADNAWAWLVQPSTG
+564 ADNVWAWLVQPSTG

-585 HMLVGAEL
+585 HMLIGAEL
-593 KIGAQ
+593 ELGAQ

-607 YRATGAAPVWENGDS
+607 YRATGAAPMWENGDS

-634 TVIEPAVKA
+634 TVIEPTVKA